1 MSTTSFQ
8 VFSGSAG
15 PCQPAHSAETF
26 LSLPYPLVNLTLSS
40 LARATMAFL
49 HNWINALREW
59 MEGGEEGCLSL
70 DCGSSSTLQNLPGL
84 HWEALSNLTGVDA
97 VVHQKQ
103 FDVFFVSDEE
113 LLEARFELISGFLVL
128 LAANLGF
135 SDLASEASPHSG
147 VNTSLLSPR
156 SLKNKSKRDVS
167 NHR

>member
-1 MSTTSFQ
+1 MLSTD
-8 VFSGSAG
+8 
-15 PCQPAHSAETF
+15 H
-26 LSLPYPLVNLTLSS
+26 
-40 LARATMAFL
+40 
-49 HNWINALREW
+49 
-59 MEGGEEGCLSL
+59 
-70 DCGSSSTLQNLPGL
+70 DTLQNLPGFL
-84 HWEALSNLTGVDA
+84 GEALSDLTGVDA

-156 SLKNKSKRDVS
+156 SLN
-167 NHR
+167 NE